1 MTNFRAFVT
10 EKIGDKEYTQSI
22 ATKTINDLPEGDVL
36 VKVAYSSLNYK
47 DALSALGKPGVTKN
61 YPHTPGIDASGVVV
75 SSKDDNFKEGD
86 EVIVTSYDLGMN
98 TWGGY
103 SEYIQVPAGWVV
115 PMPKGLTVKTAMEV
129 GTAGLTAAMSIYKLT
144 NQVKPEDGD
153 ILVTGAT
160 GGVGSY
166 AVAMLSKMGYSVV
179 AVSGKEEKIPYLK
192 GIGASNVVSRDQFL
206 EGNQRPL
213 LKPLYAG
220 AIDTVGGDY
229 LATAIKA
236 TLPLGVVTCC
246 GNAASFDLPLNVFP
260 FILRGVSLIG
270 IDSQNFPYEERVKVW
285 NNIATSWLPETGD
298 ITEEVT
304 LDGLLE
310 KINQIIRGGISGRV
324 LVKVGE

>member
-1 MTNFRAFVT
+1 MTTFKAFVT
-10 EKIGDKEYTQSI
+10 EKVGEKEFQQSI
-22 ATKTINDLPEGDVL
+22 QSKNIQDLPEGDVL

-75 SSKDDNFKEGD
+75 SSKDPQFKEGD

-98 TWGGY
+98 TWGGF
-103 SEYIQVPAGWVV
+103 SEYIQVPSNWVV
-115 PMPKGLTVKTAMEV
+115 PMPKGLSLKSSMEV

-144 NQVKPEDGD
+144 QQVKADAGD
-153 ILVTGAT
+153 IVVTGAS
-160 GGVGSY
+160 GGVGSF

-179 AVSGKEEKIPYLK
+179 AVSGKSEDYLK
-192 GIGASNVVSRDQFL
+192 KLGASKVVGRDEFL

-220 AIDTVGGDY
+220 AVDTVGGDY

-260 FILRGVSLIG
+260 FILRGVSLVG

-285 NNIATSWLPETGD
+285 NNIASEWLPETSD
-298 ITEEVT
+298 ITEEVN
-304 LDGLLE
+304 LEGLLE
-310 KINQIIRGGISGRV
+310 KINLIIKGGISGRV